1 MVYSSA
7 GLVALVVNLI
17 INKDVLKKNRD
28 SNASESAKRY
38 RQFLVAVMLYYI
50 SDILWGIL
58 YEFRHTPTGFSLV
71 YADTAVYFILMV
83 ILMVLWI
90 RYVIAYLNKKRMRS
104 IALFHAAHFIA
115 VGAAVLLFVNFFKPV
130 LFSFDAQRNYVA
142 EPGRYLALYM
152 QLSLYLVTSL
162 YAFVVSIR
170 SRGRDKFRYRAVG
183 VTCLVLVMFL
193 ILQLADPMLP
203 YYALGCLVATCVI
216 HTFVEADERKENEV
230 YDNIATGLAEDYEA
244 MYYIDI
250 ETGEYREFSTSQ
262 EYESMNVPMQGKD
275 FYKETQ
281 ENAAVY
287 AHPDDREFAVSL
299 YNKETML
306 SNLEGRNSYSYKY
319 RIMVGGQP
327 RYFRFTIM
335 LSPDKKHF
343 VLCEKDI
350 DDEITAE
357 TVRQE
362 NQKKHITFGQIAES
376 LASNYDVIYYVD
388 ASDGSYTSFTS
399 RNIYGQLEVRNEGSD
414 FFAESRGYISKII
427 HEEDRDRMFETLNRD
442 FIISVLD
449 RRKQHD
455 IIYRFVNEGETP
467 YFRMS
472 IRRSSD
478 AAHIIITVENIDDQ
492 IRKEREQLSALNTEK
507 ELARRDE
514 LTGTKNKTAYTELE
528 RSVQADID
536 SGDQKEPFAI
546 VVCDTNNLKY
556 INDTKGHKA
565 GDEYIRASAKLLCDI
580 FAHSPVFRIG
590 GDEFVVF
597 LRGDDFS
604 AREELMEELRCRVLE
619 NLVDDGPI
627 IACGLSEYEAGED
640 KDVSAVFARA
650 DRRMYENKQKLKSD
664 RI

>member
-1 MVYSSA
+1 
-7 GLVALVVNLI
+7 
-17 INKDVLKKNRD
+17 
-28 SNASESAKRY
+28 
-38 RQFLVAVMLYYI
+38 
-50 SDILWGIL
+50 
-58 YEFRHTPTGFSLV
+58 
-71 YADTAVYFILMV
+71 
-83 ILMVLWI
+83 
-90 RYVIAYLNKKRMRS
+90 
-104 IALFHAAHFIA
+104 
-115 VGAAVLLFVNFFKPV
+115 
-130 LFSFDAQRNYVA
+130 
-142 EPGRYLALYM
+142 
-152 QLSLYLVTSL
+152 
-162 YAFVVSIR
+162 
-170 SRGRDKFRYRAVG
+170 
-183 VTCLVLVMFL
+183 
-193 ILQLADPMLP
+193 
-203 YYALGCLVATCVI
+203 
-216 HTFVEADERKENEV
+216 
-230 YDNIATGLAEDYEA
+230 
-244 MYYIDI
+244 
-250 ETGEYREFSTSQ
+250 
-262 EYESMNVPMQGKD
+262 
-275 FYKETQ
+275 
-281 ENAAVY
+281 
-287 AHPDDREFAVSL
+287 
-299 YNKETML
+299 
-306 SNLEGRNSYSYKY
+306 
-319 RIMVGGQP
+319 
-327 RYFRFTIM
+327 M

-357 TVRQE
+357 TARLE
-362 NQKKHITFGQIAES
+362 SQKKHITFGQIAES

-414 FFAESRGYISKII
+414 FFTESRGYISKVI

-627 IACGLSEYEAGED
+627 IACGLSEYAAGED

>member
-7 GLVALVVNLI
+7 GLVALIVNLI
-17 INKDVLKKNRD
+17 INKDVLKKNKD
-28 SNASESAKRY
+28 DNATESAKRY
-38 RQFLVAVMLYYI
+38 RAFLVAVMLYYI
-50 SDILWGIL
+50 SDVLWGIL
-58 YEFRHTPTGFSLV
+58 YEFRHTPTGFSLI
-71 YADTAVYFILMV
+71 YADTAVYFVLMV
-83 ILMVLWI
+83 IIMVLWI

-104 IALFHAAHFIA
+104 IALFHATHFIA
-115 VGAAVLLFVNFFKPV
+115 VCAVALLFVNFFKPV
-130 LFSFDAQRNYVA
+130 IFSFDANRNYVA
-142 EPGRYLALYM
+142 EPGRYIALYL
-152 QLSLYLVTSL
+152 QLTLYLVISM
-162 YAFVVSIR
+162 YAFIVSLR
-170 SRGRDKFRYRAVG
+170 SRGRDKFRYRAVCA
-183 VTCLVLVMFL
+183 TCLVLVLFL

-250 ETGEYREFSTSQ
+250 ETGEYREFSTSK
-262 EYESMNVPMQGKD
+262 EYDSMNVPMQGKD

-281 ENAAVY
+281 ENAAIY

-299 YNKETML
+299 YSKETML

-343 VLCEKDI
+343 VLCEKDM

-357 TVRQE
+357 TARQE
-362 NQKKHITFGQIAES
+362 SQKKHITFGQIAES

-399 RNIYGQLEVRNEGSD
+399 RNIYGQLEVREEGND
-414 FFAESRGYISKII
+414 FFSESRDYISRIV
-427 HEEDRDRMFETLNRD
+427 HEDDRDRMYETLNRD
-442 FIISVLD
+442 FIISALD

-455 IIYRFVNEGETP
+455 IIYRFVYEGDAQ

-472 IRRSSD
+472 IRMSSD

-580 FAHSPVFRIG
+580 FAHSPVFRVG

-597 LRGDDFS
+597 LRGDDFA

-627 IACGLSEYEAGED
+627 IACGLSEYEAGAD

-650 DRRMYENKQKLKSD
+650 DRKMYENKQQLKAD